1 MAITSGI
8 GHFVMAITSGVRNK
22 AYRRTKDDH
31 WATTEGG
38 SHDDDE
44 CQPSWKTIYSGE
56 TPADQE
62 SRSARKEPR
71 GDRRVDRRDRWFPAR
86 HLFKVWDRSRTKS
99 GRERMRWAW
108 QTWPSG

>member
-22 AYRRTKDDH
+22 AYHHH

-62 SRSARKEPR
+62 SR
-71 GDRRVDRRDRWFPAR
+71 
-86 HLFKVWDRSRTKS
+86 
-99 GRERMRWAW
+99 
-108 QTWPSG
+108 